1 MPALSSRHVSLSDH
15 VKRRKSSVTL
25 NNYGDRGGTSGS
37 CGGSNGSSN
46 GSNNSSGSGSN
57 AQRHSVAQHHM
68 LPQHH
73 NTNNNNN
80 NHPPISSSSRGP
92 GQYNQH
98 YTEGG
103 YDSHAASYGNYDVPQ
118 GRSYGGMS
126 GEHGSYNTE
135 NYIRSSSP
143 DRPNRVYIGEGRE
156 LGQHRNSDPDE
167 ELNDF
172 HNNNHRQQQV
182 PIGISQPQQ
191 MWYDYR
197 RSGSGSGSRQRRHSS
212 RTTSPRQG
220 GVVVSRQ
227 QDHRFSDPNLRLS
240 QATTVAMGPQQP
252 ILDGN
257 NSLPPSQ
264 QGSWDEEQSSVM
276 QYSSYPPTSKNYG
289 SEYSSYCP
297 SSATVSTAGCSSNS
311 SSLSGSGGGG
321 GGSSSIIEEDAIR
334 QGVIDISMLIATY
347 LAGALSFIIGILL
360 TLFSPLIKIIK
371 LIVGDVRGLLGD
383 AGFIQELG
391 SLWRVY
397 RDLRRRSSSDN
408 GPRSPSSD
416 YSTHSSRYDSYSRD
430 SRYYDDEST
439 VGEDSTVYT
448 EYSPQY
454 VGGWRPNVSSSTSA
468 GSTMSGGT
476 NSANSS
482 GVVSQGNS
490 MSSSSRRMTS
500 RSASSLPLVHENEVP
515 QYRHNQGQ
523 APKSHGTPGM
533 MYQQSSRDASY
544 HHRQGPPP
552 NNNNSGYNNGNY
564 PSYQPSSQPQSP
576 QKLPAVAAARG
587 RSYSS
592 SPVKQSSTSLQHGS
606 DVVGGLNNNG
616 YYSPQKNRRQRPGV
630 V

>member
-25 NNYGDRGGTSGS
+25 NNYGDCRGTGGS
-37 CGGSNGSSN
+37 CGSSN
-46 GSNNSSGSGSN
+46 GSNGSN
-57 AQRHSVAQHHM
+57 NSAQRHNAAQHHM

-73 NTNNNNN
+73 NMNNNN
-80 NHPPISSSSRGP
+80 NHPPISSSSRGGP
-92 GQYNQH
+92 QYNQH

-103 YDSHAASYGNYDVPQ
+103 YDSHAASYGNYDAPR

-156 LGQHRNSDPDE
+156 SGQRRNSDPDE

-172 HNNNHRQQQV
+172 HNHQQTM
-182 PIGISQPQQ
+182 PIGVTQPQHN
-191 MWYDYR
+191 MGYDYR
-197 RSGSGSGSRQRRHSS
+197 SSNSGSGSRQRRHSS
-212 RTTSPRQG
+212 RTPTRQG
-220 GVVVSRQ
+220 GIVSNNRQ
-227 QDHRFSDPNLRLS
+227 QDHRASDPNLRMS

-252 ILDGN
+252 ILDSYN
-257 NSLPPSQ
+257 NSLPPQSQ
-264 QGSWDEEQSSVM
+264 QGSWDEEQSSAM
-276 QYSSYPPTSKNYG
+276 QYSSYPPSKNNCGGG

-297 SSATVSTAGCSSNS
+297 SSATVSTAGSSNS
-311 SSLSGSGGGG
+311 SSLSGSGGG
-321 GGSSSIIEEDAIR
+321 SNSIIEEDAIR
-334 QGVIDISMLIATY
+334 QGVIDVSMLIATY
-347 LAGALSFIIGILL
+347 IAGALSFIIGILL

-397 RDLRRRSSSDN
+397 RDLRRRGSSSSDN
-408 GPRSPSSD
+408 GPRSPSD

-468 GSTMSGGT
+468 GSTMSGT

-482 GVVSQGNS
+482 GVISQGNN
-490 MSSSSRRMTS
+490 MPSSSRRMTS
-500 RSASSLPLVHENEVP
+500 RSSSSLPLVHEGEP
-515 QYRHNQGQ
+515 QYHHNLGQ
-523 APKSHGTPGM
+523 APKSHGAPNM

-544 HHRQGPPP
+544 HQQGPPP
-552 NNNNSGYNNGNY
+552 NNNNSGYNNSNY
-564 PSYQPSSQPQSP
+564 QSYQPSSQPQSP
-576 QKLPAVAAARG
+576 QKLPAAARG

-592 SPVKQSSTSLQHGS
+592 SPVKQSSTSRQHGPS
-606 DVVGGLNNNG
+606 AVGKLNNG